1 MSEFRITFGLAHEGQ
16 RIGDSAAVT
25 DADGWVT
32 VHVDSVITAG
42 WPPDAARG
50 VALMLF
56 GRLWSDVSEVTAGSF
71 VDDVSWVTNFPLREI
86 ASVTPALA
94 ISVTDGKAS

>member
-1 MSEFRITFGLAHEGQ
+1 MSEFRITFGVAHEGQ
-16 RIGDSAAVT
+16 RIGDWAVVT

-32 VHVDSVITAG
+32 VHVDTV
-42 WPPDAARG
+42 DAARG

-56 GRLWSDVSEVTAGSF
+56 GRRWSDVSEVTANSF

-94 ISVTDGKAS
+94 ISGPDRKAS